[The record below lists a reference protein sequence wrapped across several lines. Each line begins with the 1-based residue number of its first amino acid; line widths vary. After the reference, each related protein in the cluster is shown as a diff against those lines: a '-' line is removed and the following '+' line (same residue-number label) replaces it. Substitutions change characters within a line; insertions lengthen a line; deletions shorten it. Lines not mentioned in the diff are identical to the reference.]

1 MASIAIITARGGSKR
16 IPKKNIL
23 DFCGKPII
31 AYSIAAA
38 LESRCFDEVMVS
50 TDSEEIADVA
60 KQYGAVVPFMRSEK
74 SSNDYAATADVI
86 LEVLDEYAKRGYNY
100 KYACCIY
107 PTAPF
112 VTGEKLRAAMETL
125 LKENVDTVMPV
136 TAFSFPPLR
145 GLVIK
150 DGKIAP
156 MYPEHIL
163 KRSQDLPKVYHDC
176 GQFYCRRVDAF
187 LRTKDLIG
195 QNTAPVI
202 VDELEVQDIDNET
215 DWRLAEMKF
224 RMLRENSAMG
234 KI

>member
-176 GQFYCRRVDAF
+176 GQFYCLRVDAF

-224 RMLRENSAMG
+224 RMLRVNSAMG

>member
-163 KRSQDLPKVYHDC
+163 KRSQDLPKVYQDSGHLNC
-176 GQFYCRRVDAF
+176 LRVDAF
-187 LRTKDLIG
+187 
-195 QNTAPVI
+195 
-202 VDELEVQDIDNET
+202 
-215 DWRLAEMKF
+215 
-224 RMLRENSAMG
+224 
-234 KI
+234 